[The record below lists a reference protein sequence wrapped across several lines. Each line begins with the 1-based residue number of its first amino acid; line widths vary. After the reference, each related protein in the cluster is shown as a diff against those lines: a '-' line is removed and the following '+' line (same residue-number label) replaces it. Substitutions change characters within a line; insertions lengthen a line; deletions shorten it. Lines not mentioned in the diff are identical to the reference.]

1 MFLMDNPPFTN
12 DLNNSTIINV
22 EDDDSNSKGQAEEV
36 CALNCETC

>member
-22 EDDDSNSKGQAEEV
+22 DDDSNNSKEQDEV
-36 CALNCETC
+36 RNYF

>member
-22 EDDDSNSKGQAEEV
+22 DDDSNNSKEQDEV
-36 CALNCETC
+36 RTSSDN